1 MLCSIRS
8 IILKVSCQNN
18 NMRILRK
25 TYYFILFLPFYL
37 VKLIAANLYIAYDIL
52 TPRMRIN
59 PGMIEVEVKLASDF
73 GILLFSNLLSM
84 TPGTLSMDLDRER
97 NVLLVHLMYM
107 DRREATEKEIQR
119 IMNRIRQITE

>member
-1 MLCSIRS
+1 
-8 IILKVSCQNN
+8 
-18 NMRILRK
+18 MRILRK

-37 VKLIAANLYIAYDIL
+37 VKLITANLYIARDIV

-59 PGMIEVEVKLASDF
+59 PGMIEVEMKLDSDF

-97 NVLLVHLMYM
+97 NMLLVHVLYM
-107 DRREATEKEIQR
+107 DRREATEKEIQT
-119 IMNRIRQITE
+119 IMNRIRQITD

>member
-1 MLCSIRS
+1 M
-8 IILKVSCQNN
+8 K
-18 NMRILRK
+18 ILRK
-25 TYYFILFLPFYL
+25 SYYFIRFLGFYL
-37 VKLIAANLYIAYDIL
+37 AKLISANLYIAYDIL

-59 PGMIEVEVKLASDF
+59 PGMIEVEIHLASDF

-97 NVLLVHLMYM
+97 SMIRVHVLYM
-107 DRREATEKEIQR
+107 DRREATEKEIQS